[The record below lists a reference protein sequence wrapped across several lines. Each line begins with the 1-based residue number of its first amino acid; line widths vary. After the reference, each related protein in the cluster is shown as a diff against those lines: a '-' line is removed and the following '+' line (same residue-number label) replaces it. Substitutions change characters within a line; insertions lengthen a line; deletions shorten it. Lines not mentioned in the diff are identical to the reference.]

1 MDVNKLYELR
11 SNFIIIGLTGRMR
24 GGANQLTEILCKSDN
39 PFTGD
44 DLKTEID
51 FIKTQ
56 NLNEGLKNEILS
68 NFINF
73 DNGTIKNWNKFE
85 LLEYKKVVFFNF
97 LFDCYK
103 EEGDFLLN
111 IPTKIIQLGSYRNF
125 EYERLGSTKES
136 TDFILEKVV
145 AFFNES
151 DVKSFLWTFNFSCE
165 TLKECLQS
173 KNSEEIYNFF
183 FHWKFTKIID
193 DFFSLLDSHSLILRQ
208 RFIQSLSLY
217 YRLNGK
223 ININEIVDIDKKI
236 SLGKYESSLTHI
248 YTIAETINR
257 LIKAYRDV
265 NNNKCNIV
273 IDSLKNSFEVNF
285 FKERF
290 SGFYLITVNK
300 KEKTRI
306 TDIENKVK
314 SLYLNDQEKVFKEFT
329 ENKNFDDKEYRTND
343 FKNGLFSSP
352 DVENCIQKSDY
363 HIFIDDDNLN
373 YKNTQ
378 SMTYKDGDDT
388 VTYNEVKKIIQKE
401 LDEELLNKNKLK
413 NCFMYKSLELQSLKL
428 ICLIKQPGLITPS
441 SIERT
446 MNIAFNAKLNSG
458 CISRQVGAVVT
469 DSFFSVKAIGWNEV
483 PEGQTPCS
491 LRNIYHL
498 KRGENL
504 SAFTNYEKS
513 DTIIGTY
520 RNGKTFKQ
528 NATEHLDS
536 EIEVLDKLQGRNCP
550 FCFKEFHNSFEGE
563 KNQVHTRSLH
573 AEENAMLQITK
584 YGGQSL
590 KGGNLF
596 TTASPCEL
604 CSKKAFQLGIKN
616 IFYIDPYP
624 GIAKTQIL
632 GGGNMSDS
640 NPNLFMFQGAIGK
653 GFNKLYEPFMSIK
666 DETKIRSNIKPLK
679 VKAKQKDL
687 DNMLAEF
694 TTEEVVMALDRINKK
709 KSDGIIDFSK
719 TDKKKNI

>member
-1 MDVNKLYELR
+1 MDVDKLYELR

-24 GGANQLTEILCKSDN
+24 GGANQLTEILCNSEN
-39 PFTGD
+39 PFTSD
-44 DLKTEID
+44 SLKTEID

-73 DNGTIKNWNKFE
+73 DNGTTKNWNKFE
-85 LLEYKKVVFFNF
+85 LLEYKKVIFFNF

-103 EEGDFLLN
+103 EEGNFLLN

-136 TDFILEKVV
+136 TDFILQKVLP
-145 AFFNES
+145 FFNES
-151 DVKSFLWTFNFSCE
+151 AVKSFLLTFNFSCE
-165 TLKECLQS
+165 TLKECLKS
-173 KNSEEIYNFF
+173 KDSEEIYNFF
-183 FHWKFTKIID
+183 FDSKFTKITN
-193 DFFSLLDSHSLILRQ
+193 DFFSLLDGYSLILRQ

-236 SLGKYESSLTHI
+236 STGQYESSLTHI

-265 NNNKCNIV
+265 NNNKCNII

-314 SLYLNDQEKVFKEFT
+314 SLYLNDPDKILKEFS
-329 ENKNFDDKEYRTND
+329 ENKNFDDKEYRTDD

-363 HIFIDDDNLN
+363 HIFIDDENLNNMEQRSITYKNAEDNL
-373 YKNTQ
+373 
-378 SMTYKDGDDT
+378 
-388 VTYNEVKKIIQKE
+388 TYNEVKTLIHKE
-401 LDEELLNKNKLK
+401 FDKESFDKNKLK
-413 NCFMYKSLELQSLKL
+413 NYFIYKSLELQTLKL
-428 ICLIKQPGLITPS
+428 ICLIKQPGLVTPS

-491 LRNIYHL
+491 LRNIFQL
-498 KRGENL
+498 KRGENS

-513 DTIIGTY
+513 DTIVGTY

-528 NATEHLDS
+528 NVTENLDS
-536 EIEVLDKLQGRNCP
+536 EFVVLDKLQGRNCS

-632 GGGNMSDS
+632 GGGNISDS

-679 VKAKQKDL
+679 IKAKQKDL
-687 DNMLAEF
+687 DNMLQDF
-694 TTEEVVMALDRINKK
+694 TIEEVVMALDRINKK
-709 KSDGIIDFSK
+709 KTDVIMDFSK
-719 TDKKKNI
+719 IEKNK

>member
-24 GGANQLTEILCKSDN
+24 GGANQLTEILCNSDN
-39 PFTGD
+39 PFTND
-44 DLKTEID
+44 NLKTEID
-51 FIKTQ
+51 FIKSQ
-56 NLNEGLKNEILS
+56 NLNEGLKNEILC

-73 DNGTIKNWNKFE
+73 NNGTIKNWNKFE
-85 LLEYKKVVFFNF
+85 LLEYKKVIFFNF

-125 EYERLGSTKES
+125 EYERFGSTIES
-136 TDFILEKVV
+136 TNFILEKVKV
-145 AFFNES
+145 FFNETN
-151 DVKSFLWTFNFSCE
+151 VKTFLLTFNFSCE

-173 KNSEEIYNFF
+173 KNSKEIYDFF
-183 FHWKFTKIID
+183 FHSKFTKITS

-217 YRLNGK
+217 YRLNGR
-223 ININEIVDIDKKI
+223 ININEIVNIDKKI
-236 SLGKYESSLTHI
+236 NEGKYESSLEHI

-265 NNNKCNIV
+265 NDNKCNII

-290 SGFYLITVNK
+290 SGFYLVTVNK

-306 TDIENKVK
+306 IDIENKVK
-314 SLYLNDQEKVFKEFT
+314 SLYLNDSEKADKEFK
-329 ENKNFDDKEYRTND
+329 ENKNFDDKEYRTDD

-363 HIFIDDDNLN
+363 HIFIDDDNLHN
-373 YKNTQ
+373 KNIDAIMYKEDSDD
-378 SMTYKDGDDT
+378 SMIHT
-388 VTYNEVKKIIQKE
+388 EH
-401 LDEELLNKNKLK
+401 DEETLNKGELK
-413 NCFMYKSLELQSLKL
+413 NYFTYKSLELQSLKL

-441 SIERT
+441 SIERI

-469 DSFFSVKAIGWNEV
+469 DSSFSVKAIGWNEV

-491 LRNIYHL
+491 LRNIYDL
-498 KRGENL
+498 KNDKNL

-513 DTIIGTY
+513 NTIVGTY

-528 NATEHLDS
+528 NATENLAP
-536 EIEVLDKLQGRNCP
+536 EIEILDKLQERSCS

-584 YGGQSL
+584 YGGQPL

-604 CSKKAFQLGIKN
+604 CSKKAFQLGVKN

-632 GGGNMSDS
+632 GGGNISDN

-666 DETKIRSNIKPLK
+666 DETKIRSNIRPLK
-679 VKAKQKDL
+679 VKPKQKDL

-694 TTEEVVMALDRINKK
+694 TTEEVVMALDRINRKK
-709 KSDGIIDFSK
+709 TDGIIDFSK
-719 TDKKKNI
+719 TDKKTNT